1 MTVEVT
7 GPMIHD
13 YKGHFE
19 TLFKKIV
26 TKDKVKFKITGYK
39 RFHFTSGDKLHVYA
53 SKSMSGLVETA
64 FSIVKPN
71 VVPTFPTAP
80 YSVSQLWTTS
90 TASRSYLP
98 EERMMMKGRMISDFH
113 HTCITCDLP
122 IPVHNLYYIMC
133 MLR

>member
-1 MTVEVT
+1 M
-7 GPMIHD
+7 P
-13 YKGHFE
+13 
-19 TLFKKIV
+19 
-26 TKDKVKFKITGYK
+26 
-39 RFHFTSGDKLHVYA
+39 
-53 SKSMSGLVETA
+53 GLVETA

-80 YSVSQLWTTS
+80 YYTSMVPVKKAKLDDVKSLMKYLSQSNSDYINSIPEL
-90 TASRSYLP
+90 YLP

-133 MLR
+133 MLRLFVFQFNYT